1 MVNVELGNHQQKALG
16 RLDNGSILCGGTG
29 SGKSR
34 TAIAYFV
41 IKECGGQIKVNGEGE
56 TKPMKTPKDLYI
68 ITTAKK
74 RDTLDW
80 DGEAARFGLSR
91 DRDISVGGVRVKVDS
106 WNNISKYTDV
116 EKAFFIFDEQRLVGS
131 GAWVR
136 SFYKIVEKNRWILL
150 SATPGDT
157 WMDYIPVFVANGFYR
172 NRTEFLRRHAVYNR
186 YSKYPK
192 VDRYIEEERL
202 KRFRNQLL
210 VPMPYLKHTTR
221 IRKNVLV
228 EYDKERFNRVMKERW
243 HIFEERPIRN
253 TSELFYL
260 MRRVVNSDNS
270 RLEALEG
277 LWERHKRIIVYY
289 SFDYELEALRGLKT
303 RLNTIVAEWNGHKH
317 EEVPKTEE
325 WIYLVQYISGSEAWN
340 CIETDTMVFYSLNY
354 SYRMIQQAEGRIDR
368 YNTPFKE
375 LYYYTLRS
383 GSPIDLAILK
393 ALMAKKTFNERDFE
407 V

>member
-1 MVNVELGNHQQKALG
+1 MVNVELGNHQRKALG

-41 IKECGGQIKVNGEGE
+41 IKECGGQIKINGEGE

-91 DRDISVGGVRVKVDS
+91 DRDISVGGIRVKVDS

-116 EKAFFIFDEQRLVGS
+116 ERAFFIFDEQRLVGS
-131 GAWVR
+131 GAWVK
-136 SFYKIVEKNRWILL
+136 SFYKIVAKNRWILL

-192 VDRYIEEERL
+192 VDRYIEEGRL

-393 ALMAKKTFNERDFE
+393 ALRAKKTFNERDFE